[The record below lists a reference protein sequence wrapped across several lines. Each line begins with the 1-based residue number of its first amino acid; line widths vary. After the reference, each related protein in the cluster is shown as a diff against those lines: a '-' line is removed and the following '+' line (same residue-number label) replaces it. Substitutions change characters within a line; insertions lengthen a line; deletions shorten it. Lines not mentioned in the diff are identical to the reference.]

1 MRDKLGG
8 PDSPVGVSNLGLIA
22 FTNGNFCEEFCDV
35 SRNFPL
41 MVRQHKSLHRPGCS
55 EVEIGTLMRK
65 IERKKKNTSL

>member
-1 MRDKLGG
+1 MTDKLGG
-8 PDSPVGVSNLGLIA
+8 PDSPVGVSNLVLIA
-22 FTNGNFCEEFCDV
+22 FTNGNFFVGFCDV

-65 IERKKKNTSL
+65 IEGKKEKC

>member
-8 PDSPVGVSNLGLIA
+8 PDSPVGVSNLGLVA
-22 FTNGNFCEEFCDV
+22 FTNGNFYVEFCDV

-65 IERKKKNTSL
+65 IEGKKKNASL